1 MEDKQAEYD
10 YVATLPDGFS
20 YCTLGSQ
27 AAEISWRSTV
37 TRNMDGVLLH
47 FYIV

>member
-20 YCTLGSQ
+20 YRTLSSQ

-37 TRNMDGVLLH
+37 PRNMDGVFLH
-47 FYIV
+47 FYVV

>member
-20 YCTLGSQ
+20 YRTLSLQG
-27 AAEISWRSTV
+27 AEISWRSTV
-37 TRNMDGVLLH
+37 TRNMDGVFLH